1 MLFATIYTPRGQG
14 GEEVSKR
21 VLQIYGK
28 WTPPAGMEIKAFYS
42 LADGNGGIVISEAT
56 TAAQILE
63 AISPFTP
70 YLEYKVVPIVEI
82 AEAVS
87 IGQRVNAWRDSVR

>member
-1 MLFATIYTPRGQG
+1 VD
-14 GEEVSKR
+14 EETSKR
-21 VLQIYGK
+21 VQQIYGK
-28 WTPPAGMEIKAFYS
+28 WKPPAGMEIKAFYS
-42 LADGNGGIVISEAT
+42 FADGNGGIVISEAT

-70 YLEYKVVPIVEI
+70 YLDYKVVPIVEI
-82 AEAVS
+82 GEAVS